1 MENMKKEGTESEFSC
16 TCPNACSQDQLTLV
30 VSGSGNTQGVKL
42 HRFLSKESQ
51 MNSNK
56 FVSLI

>member
-1 MENMKKEGTESEFSC
+1 MCTDKMENMKKEGTESEFSC

-42 HRFLSKESQ
+42 HRFLSKES
-51 MNSNK
+51 
-56 FVSLI
+56 LCL